1 MPDLRTHFITL
12 DLPASL
18 QDPALT
24 TIYRN
29 RSMQVRKLKVF
40 PIE

>member
-12 DLPASL
+12 DLPSSI
-18 QDPALT
+18 QDPTRASM
-24 TIYRN
+24 YSN